1 MNCKGLM
8 VGPSFKLLAVKP
20 GPTFCTFTKYV
31 VKLLLSNVYGKVKVS
46 VPYTILVGC
55 DWPLVFL

>member
-8 VGPSFKLLAVKP
+8 VGPSFKLLAVKQ
-20 GPTFCTFTKYV
+20 GPTFTKYV
-31 VKLLLSNVYGKVKVS
+31 FKLLLSNVYGKVKVS
-46 VPYTILVGC
+46 MPYTILVGC